1 MRAQCSSL
9 HQPTMTATT
18 HGLSASTRRSIR
30 FLSFATFSSMAS
42 QRICDAMLPE
52 LSREF
57 SVSLAQAAQVI
68 SVFAMVYGVLQVFY
82 GPLGDRLGKF
92 RVIAWATLG
101 CSIGNGLAV
110 FASSLDMLLLA
121 RMVSALGA
129 AAIIPL
135 GLAWIGD
142 VADPRH
148 LQETIARVG
157 LGTAMGISSG
167 QFLGGLLTD
176 TVGWRWAFAVLAA
189 LFFVVGVLLLLEAR
203 RQQADRGADE
213 APATPGGAGFATQA
227 LAVLRDR
234 WTRTVLLVG
243 VVEGLA
249 GFGMLAIWATHLHG
263 NLGLSLSAAGAVVAL
278 FGVGG
283 VLYMA
288 VARRLIRRFAQRL
301 LASMGASLVLGAALV
316 MGFTPVAW
324 LTVPASLLAG
334 FGFFC
339 FHNVMQANA
348 AAMAPAAR
356 GTAVSLFAAALFFGQ
371 SVGVQVAAA
380 LAARI
385 GAGVTIALGG
395 AILCGLGLVF
405 ARALRRRET
414 SPQGE

>member
-1 MRAQCSSL
+1 
-9 HQPTMTATT
+9 MTVVPL
-18 HGLSASTRRSIR
+18 GLSASTRRSIL

-52 LSREF
+52 LSRVF
-57 SVSLAQAAQVI
+57 AVSLTQAAQVI

-101 CSIGNGLAV
+101 CSVGNGMAV
-110 FASSLDMLLLA
+110 FATSLDMLLLA

-142 VADPRH
+142 VADPGQ

-157 LGTAMGISSG
+157 LGTALGISSG
-167 QFLGGLLTD
+167 QFIGGLLTD
-176 TVGWRWAFAVLAA
+176 TVGWRWAFAVLAG
-189 LFFVVGVLLLLEAR
+189 LFFVVGALLLVESR
-203 RQQADRGADE
+203 RQQVASGDGL
-213 APATPGGAGFATQA
+213 PGTASDAAGFATKA
-227 LAVLRDR
+227 LVMLRDR

-263 NLGLSLSAAGAVVAL
+263 NLGLSLAAAGAVVAL

-283 VLYMA
+283 LLYMG
-288 VARRLIRRFAQRL
+288 VARHLIRRFPQRQ
-301 LASMGASLVLGAALV
+301 LAPMGATLVLGAALL

-324 LTVPASLLAG
+324 LTIPASLLAG
-334 FGFFC
+334 FGFFG

-356 GTAVSLFAAALFFGQ
+356 GTAVSMFAASLFFGQ
-371 SVGVQVAAA
+371 SVGVQAAAA
-380 LAARI
+380 LSARI

-395 AILCGLGLVF
+395 AILFVLGLVL
-405 ARALRRRET
+405 ARALRRRDGL
-414 SPQGE
+414 QGGQ